1 MVVNVP
7 QYLFKWLYVR
17 DTAIQ
22 QTGLAMTAQEHEAER
37 LPPGDQQV
45 TNSTMEHHNMLQ

>member
-1 MVVNVP
+1 MAVDVP
-7 QYLFKWLYVR
+7 QYLYKWLYVR
-17 DTAIQ
+17 DTAVQ

-45 TNSTMEHHNMLQ
+45 TYSKVD